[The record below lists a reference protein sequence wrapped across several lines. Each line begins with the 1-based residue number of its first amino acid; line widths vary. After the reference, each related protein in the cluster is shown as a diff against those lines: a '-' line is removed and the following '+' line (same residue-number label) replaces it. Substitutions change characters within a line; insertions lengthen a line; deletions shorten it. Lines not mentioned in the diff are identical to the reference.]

1 MKYEELLRLL
11 ENKLNNLKSSYKLLL
26 PDNSW
31 VTEAID
37 NVKNLIIAK
46 QNKIP
51 EKEYFNREELL
62 YQKTVTS
69 LSELHDLNRIISFLE
84 KVDKENL
91 KVYLKKLKIVFNAPL
106 LLMNENSNSNEP
118 RNIMFELR
126 FFSRFKEKEY
136 ATKLCLDHPD
146 ILVNTNNNEYAVECK
161 RIFQPETLIDNTK
174 DAINQLLKYSLNE
187 QRRYGVVALSIT
199 RFFHSGNKRFEAKS
213 ENAAR
218 LRLNYEMR
226 KLVEDNKDELL
237 KPFTLKIPLLILEY
251 SDCAVI
257 DKPYNITLHDFI
269 ETANGRPSL
278 FYKVLK
284 DFNKFN
290 ENLSVTY
297 YNSPGTIIH

>member
-1 MKYEELLRLL
+1 MKYEILLGSL

-31 VTEAID
+31 VTEAIE
-37 NVKNLIIAK
+37 NVKNLMIAK

-51 EKEYFNREELL
+51 EKEYFKSEELL
-62 YQKTVTS
+62 YQKTVAS
-69 LSELHDLNRIISFLE
+69 LSELLDLNRVISYLE
-84 KVDKENL
+84 RIDQENL

-126 FFSRFKEKEY
+126 LFSRFKEKEY

-146 ILVNTNNNEYAVECK
+146 ILVNTNNNEYAIECK

-174 DAINQLLKYSLNE
+174 DAINQLLKYSLSE
-187 QRRYGVVALSIT
+187 QRRYGIVALSIT
-199 RFFHSGNKRFEAKS
+199 RFFHSGDKRFEAKS

-218 LRLNYEMR
+218 SRLNFEMS
-226 KLVEDNKDELL
+226 KLVETYRDELL
-237 KPFTLKIPLLILEY
+237 KPFPLKIPLLILEY

-278 FYKVLK
+278 FNEVFN
-284 DFNKFN
+284 DFSKFN
-290 ENLSVTY
+290 ENLSINY
-297 YNSPGTIIH
+297 YKPPITFTH

>member
-1 MKYEELLRLL
+1 MTYEELLDLL
-11 ENKLNNLKSSYKLLL
+11 ENKLNNLKSSYKLML
-26 PDNSW
+26 PDHSW
-31 VTEAID
+31 VTEAIE
-37 NVKNLIIAK
+37 NVKNLMVAR
-46 QNKIP
+46 QNQIP
-51 EKEYFNREELL
+51 EKEYFKSEELL
-62 YQKTVTS
+62 YQKTVAS
-69 LSELHDLNRIISFLE
+69 LSELLDLNRVISFLE

-118 RNIMFELR
+118 RNIIFELR
-126 FFSRFKEKEY
+126 LFARFKEKEY

-146 ILVNTNNNEYAVECK
+146 ILVNANNNEYAIECK

-174 DAINQLLKYSLNE
+174 DAINQLLKYSLNG
-187 QRRYGVVALSIT
+187 QRRYGVIALSIT

-218 LRLNYEMR
+218 LRLNYEMQ

-269 ETANGRPSL
+269 ETANGRQSL

-290 ENLSVTY
+290 ENLSITY
-297 YNSPGTIIH
+297 YNSSGTIIH